1 MVMRHVR
8 GIICARRKGRGNV
21 WSRSDRHIAEI
32 PLEKRSQIREWLT
45 FFGTIFTR
53 DVSSEL
59 TKHRIFSIFYV
70 SVHSNRRRM
79 DLKVILESHDPGE
92 KTATG

>member
-59 TKHRIFSIFYV
+59 TKHRIFSIFYF

-79 DLKVILESHDPGE
+79 DLKVILESP
-92 KTATG
+92 